1 MGFRENL
8 RDLIEYK
15 DLTLK
20 ELSFMTG
27 IPKGSLSN
35 YLKENCSIPAADI
48 AVKIADALNVSVEYL
63 VTGINKNTAKSNSN
77 SIYPNDII
85 QIAEKLNQFP
95 KEKRNIVKNLVDD
108 LEKLNS

>member
-8 RDLIEYK
+8 KEIMDYK

-35 YLKENCSIPAADI
+35 YLKENCSIPSADI
-48 AVKIADALNVSVEYL
+48 AVQIASALNVSVEYL
-63 VTGINKNTAKSNSN
+63 ITGNTQN
-77 SIYPNDII
+77 
-85 QIAEKLNQFP
+85 
-95 KEKRNIVKNLVDD
+95 KEKIFPYSNEIEKMASTVSKFTPEKKQIVIDLVENLQ
-108 LEKLNS
+108 KI